1 LCSGQEAFIGN
12 FTKIFSCFKKYQIDI
27 SHTLYSQHVLCL
39 APLVAMQTA
48 VSRAWVYKM
57 LTILAFQ
64 VCSASAKMDSTAIYH
79 CL

>member
-1 LCSGQEAFIGN
+1 MN
-12 FTKIFSCFKKYQIDI
+12 I
-27 SHTLYSQHVLCL
+27 SHILYSQHVLYL
-39 APLVAMQTA
+39 APLVAMQAA

-64 VCSASAKMDSTAIYH
+64 VCSASAKIDSTAIYH